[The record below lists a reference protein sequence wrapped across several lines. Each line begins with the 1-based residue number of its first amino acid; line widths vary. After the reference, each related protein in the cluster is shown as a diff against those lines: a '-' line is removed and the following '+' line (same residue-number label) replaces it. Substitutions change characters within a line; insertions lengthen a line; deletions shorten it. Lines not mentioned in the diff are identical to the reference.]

1 MAEVSLTRAS
11 DNQKENRKALIEM
24 FENSPLPTE
33 DKLINL
39 GLYMRSSYLAS
50 VLFLDEMYQKII
62 DVPGVIM
69 EFGVWW
75 GANLALFQSF
85 RGVYEP
91 YNYTRKVIGFDTFE
105 GYPDTMKEEDKNS
118 KYLFKGNYSVSE
130 NYPDYLSSV
139 MDYHESENVMPHKK
153 KYELVKGDITNTLP
167 EYLKNNPQTVISMV
181 YFDMGLYEPTKAA
194 LKAILP
200 YLTKGSIIILDELN
214 FPDMPGETIAVR
226 EVIGL
231 DKYKIRRSKYTPDR
245 CYLTIE

>member
-1 MAEVSLTRAS
+1 MEKVSLTRAS
-11 DNQKENRKALIEM
+11 ETQKQNRQRLINM
-24 FENSPLPTE
+24 FENSPLSTE

-50 VLFLDEMYQKII
+50 TLFLDEMYKKIL

-75 GANLALFQSF
+75 GANLTLLQSF
-85 RGVYEP
+85 RGIYEP

-105 GYPDTMKEEDKNS
+105 GYPDLMKAEDKNS

-130 NYPDYLSSV
+130 NYIDTLNEL
-139 MDYHESENVMPHKK
+139 MAYHESENVMPHKNK
-153 KYELVKGDITNTLP
+153 FELVKGDIISTLP
-167 EYLKNNPQTVISMV
+167 KYLNDNPQTLISMA

-194 LKAILP
+194 LQAILP
-200 YLTKGSIIILDELN
+200 YLTKGSILIMDELN

-226 EVIGL
+226 EVLGL
-231 DKYKIRRSKYTPDR
+231 DKYEIKRSKYTPDR
-245 CYLTIE
+245 CYITIE

>member
-1 MAEVSLTRAS
+1 MAKVSLTRAS
-11 DNQKENRKALIEM
+11 ETQKENRQRLVDM
-24 FENSPLPTE
+24 FENSPLPAG

-50 VLFLDEMYQKII
+50 VLFLDEMYQKIL

-75 GANLALFQSF
+75 GANLALFQSL

-105 GYPDTMKEEDKNS
+105 GYPDLMQNEDKNS

-130 NYPDYLSSV
+130 NYIDYLNEM
-139 MDYHESENVMPHKK
+139 MDYHEQENVMHHKK
-153 KYELVKGDITNTLP
+153 KYELVKGDVTQTLP
-167 EYLKNNPQTVISMV
+167 KYLQDNPQTIISLV
-181 YFDMGLYEPTKAA
+181 YFDMGLYGPTKAA
-194 LKAILP
+194 LQAILP
-200 YLTKGSIIILDELN
+200 YLTKGSILIMDELN

-226 EVIGL
+226 EVLGL
-231 DKYKIRRSKYTPDR
+231 DKYKIQRSKYTPDR
-245 CYLTIE
+245 CYITIE